1 MARFPNPKPKPSPNP
16 DPKPNPK
23 PIPKPDPKPN
33 PNPNPNPK
41 VRAELLAAAA
51 AKRKDAALRNV
62 VISEKRDKKAAAFT
76 TSGVPFPFKTREQ
89 FERSVRAPLGPEWN
103 PAASHAA
110 LTKPKVHTLKGVII
124 DPLADHHKRQAG
136 AEPKGKPKASKRTKR

>member
-1 MARFPNPKPKPSPNP
+1 MPGWGNWGGMGARPPRRQP
-16 DPKPNPK
+16 DKK
-23 PIPKPDPKPN
+23 SATE
-33 PNPNPNPK
+33 

-51 AKRKDAALRNV
+51 AKRKDAALRNM

-89 FERSVRAPLGPEWN
+89 FERSVRAPIGPEWN

>member
-1 MARFPNPKPKPSPNP
+1 M
-16 DPKPNPK
+16 
-23 PIPKPDPKPN
+23 
-33 PNPNPNPK
+33 
-41 VRAELLAAAA
+41 RAELLAAAA

-89 FERSVRAPLGPEWN
+89 FERSMRAPLGPEWN

>member
-1 MARFPNPKPKPSPNP
+1 MTTLLGLGLGLLDKH
-16 DPKPNPK
+16 
-23 PIPKPDPKPN
+23 PN
-33 PNPNPNPK
+33 PNPNPNQ
-41 VRAELLAAAA
+41 
-51 AKRKDAALRNV
+51 
-62 VISEKRDKKAAAFT
+62 AAAFT
-76 TSGVPFPFKTREQ
+76 TSGVPFPFKSREQ
-89 FERSVRAPLGPEWN
+89 FERSVRAPIGPEWN